1 MLVLF
6 STFPPTH
13 QLRIMTV
20 RENGIYE
27 KLLLTLIDHRIVSKF
42 MHSIVTSLSSQCG
55 QTTMGIVFH
64 A

>member
-1 MLVLF
+1 
-6 STFPPTH
+6 
-13 QLRIMTV
+13 MTV

-55 QTTMGIVFH
+55 QATTGIVFH